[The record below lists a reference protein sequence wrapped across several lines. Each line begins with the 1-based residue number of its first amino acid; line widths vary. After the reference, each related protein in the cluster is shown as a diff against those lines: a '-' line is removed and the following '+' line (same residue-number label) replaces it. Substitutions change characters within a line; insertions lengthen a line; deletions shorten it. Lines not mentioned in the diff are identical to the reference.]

1 MSVKK
6 SNTTQLLLGVD
17 YYPEQW
23 PEDRWHIDAR
33 LMHEAGLSVVRL
45 AEFAW
50 AKIEPSE
57 GRYDWLWLDK
67 AIEILVNEGLQVVLG
82 TPTSGPPAWLI
93 RSNPDILPV
102 DAQGHRRNFG
112 SRRHYCFNNTIY
124 HDATRRIVTAM
135 GEHFGNNA
143 ALIGWQLDNEF
154 GCHDTTRCYCK
165 NCTTAFQA
173 WLQKKY
179 GSLDMLNTAWG
190 NVFWSQSYSD
200 WTQIMPPNLTVTEAN
215 PSHVLDWYRF
225 SSDSVAIYQ
234 QIQID
239 ILHRLCPD
247 KFITTNFMGTFSD
260 FNHYMIAAPL
270 DFITWD
276 SYPTGYAELIRPI
289 AYMPN
294 ESQPDVAYDVGDPY
308 VTGFC
313 HDLMR
318 GLKDGTPFWVMEQQ
332 AGQINWGKVNPAI
345 RLGTVRLWTWHD
357 IAAGADVVVYFRW
370 RACRFAQEQYHS
382 GLLHHDGTFD
392 MGYQEVLRLQ
402 NEKPLMQ
409 SIQGTRVVA
418 EAAILADYEDLW
430 ALDLQPH
437 NHIIT
442 YWRHLFAYY
451 RTLAR
456 ASVPIDII
464 STEADLSRYK
474 LVIAPTLLLADE
486 TLSTR
491 LANYV
496 KSGGMLLLGIRSG
509 LKTLTNIVT
518 DKPLPGPFH
527 NLVGATVETWHSLPP
542 DVIYP
547 LIDYKLQTLEA
558 TIWAEGLVVDSA
570 DPLISY
576 NGGPLE
582 GRAAVTVNKIG
593 KGHVVYTGLW
603 PNEAVLN
610 SLISWLLPRAG
621 IKQLAYVPEGVLT
634 YHRKNS
640 GRDYLFLLNFTDVPA
655 IIRLNIK
662 GATDTVTG
670 QQVGRKVA
678 IAARDLRLLK
688 LKAISQK
695 EIIKEGL

>member
-1 MSVKK
+1 M
-6 SNTTQLLLGVD
+6 TQLLLGVD

-23 PEDRWHIDAR
+23 PEERWHIDAR
-33 LMHEAGLSVVRL
+33 LMREAGLSVVRL

-50 AKIEPSE
+50 AKMEPSE
-57 GRYDWLWLDK
+57 GQYDWLWMDK
-67 AIEILVNEGLQVVLG
+67 AVEILVNEGLQVVLG
-82 TPTSGPPAWLI
+82 TPTATPPAWLVQA
-93 RSNPDILPV
+93 NPDILPV
-102 DAQGHRRNFG
+102 DMQGHRRNFG
-112 SRRHYCFNNTIY
+112 SRRHYCFNNAIY

-135 GEHFGNNA
+135 GEHFGHNA
-143 ALIGWQLDNEF
+143 AVIGWQLDNEF

-165 NCTTAFQA
+165 NCTTAFQV

-179 GSLDMLNTAWG
+179 GLLDMLNTAWG

-239 ILHRLCPD
+239 ILRRLCPD

-260 FNHYMIAAPL
+260 FNHYMMAAPL

-294 ESQPDVAYDVGDPY
+294 QPRPDVAYDVGDPY

-332 AGQINWGKVNPAI
+332 AGQINWGKVNPAV
-345 RLGTVRLWTWHD
+345 RPGTVRLWTWHN

-402 NEKPLMQ
+402 NEQPLMR
-409 SIQGTRVVA
+409 SIQGTCVMA

-437 NHIIT
+437 NHLIT

-451 RTLAR
+451 RALVR
-456 ASVPIDII
+456 AGVPTDVI
-464 STEADLSRYK
+464 STDADLSRYK
-474 LVIAPTLLLADE
+474 LVIAPTLLLADD

-509 LKTLTNIVT
+509 FKTLTNIVT

-558 TIWAEGLVVDSA
+558 TIWAEGLVADSA

-576 NGGPLE
+576 NSGPLE
-582 GRAAVTVNKIG
+582 GKAAVTVNKVG
-593 KGHVVYTGLW
+593 KGRVVYIGLW

-610 SLISWLLPRAG
+610 SLISWLLPQAG
-621 IKQLAYVPEGVLT
+621 IKQLAHVPEGVLT
-634 YHRKNS
+634 YRRKDS
-640 GRDYLFLLNFTDVPA
+640 GCDYLFLLNFTDVPA
-655 IIRLNIK
+655 VIRLSIK
-662 GATDTVTG
+662 DATDAFTD
-670 QQVGRKVA
+670 RKVGYKVT

-688 LKAISQK
+688 LKVISQK
-695 EIIKEGL
+695 EVIEEGL